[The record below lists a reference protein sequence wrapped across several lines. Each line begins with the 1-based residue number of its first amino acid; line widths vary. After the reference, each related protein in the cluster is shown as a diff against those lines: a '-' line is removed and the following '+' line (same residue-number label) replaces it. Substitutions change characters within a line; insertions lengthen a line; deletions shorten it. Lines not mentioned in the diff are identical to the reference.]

1 MTSLYPHYILFILF
15 RLSVSMKVT
24 QLSPTIYHQPLKM
37 VISRCLS
44 RYLKYKILIFILSS
58 YPCLDVQGCARGK
71 LASLYLSDLHRG
83 EHGTVLR
90 RMSKIGKEGV
100 LFYFHRAY
108 LSDTTLVR
116 VGTYLYVF
124 LGKYPPLLKV

>member
-1 MTSLYPHYILFILF
+1 MTFYILTIFFLF
-15 RLSVSMKVT
+15 RLFVSMKVT
-24 QLSPTIYHQPLKM
+24 QLSPIICHQLLKM
-37 VISRCLS
+37 VISKCLS

-58 YPCLDVQGCARGK
+58 YPCLDVQDCARGK
-71 LASLYLSDLHRG
+71 LASLKLPAIHSG
-83 EHGTVLR
+83 EHGPVLR
-90 RMSKIGKEGV
+90 RVSKTGKEGV
-100 LFYFHRAY
+100 LFYFHRVY